1 MSSTL
6 RGISLATLSMLFF
19 SIVYAFYK
27 ACDPYLPNTLIIF
40 FQGLFSWLI
49 VLPFILRKGIR
60 GLYSSKLNL
69 IVLRTIAG
77 LLGIYCIAEAM
88 KMISLAETVLF
99 NNSAP
104 LFVPLLIWIWHKT
117 QIPNKLWIGIIIGFI
132 GIFII
137 LQPGFSTFNLGLI
150 FGLLSGLF
158 TAMLLVLTREIAQEP
173 FSRIL
178 FYYYLLFWLVLSPF
192 LFTTWT
198 FPPLGVW
205 FFLLLAG
212 VSNILAQLTF
222 TLAMRHA
229 PSQVVAP
236 FIYTGVIFSGL
247 IDWIVWHNKP
257 TLIALMGMGVV
268 CLGGVLTLIY
278 SRKKIEQ

>member
-1 MSSTL
+1 MPATV

-19 SIVYAFYK
+19 SIVYALYK

-49 VLPFILRKGIR
+49 VFPFILRKGVK
-60 GLYSSKLNL
+60 GLYSSKLLL
-69 IVLRTIAG
+69 IVLRTISG

-99 NNSAP
+99 NNAAP
-104 LFVPLLIWIWHKT
+104 LFVPLLIWVWHKT
-117 QIPNKLWIGIIIGFI
+117 KIPNKLWIGIVIGFI

-137 LQPGFSTFNLGLI
+137 LQPGFSSLNAGLI

-158 TAMLLVLTREIAQEP
+158 TAMLLVLTREIAHEP

-178 FYYYLLFWLVLSPF
+178 FYYYLIFWVVLLPF
-192 LFTTWT
+192 LFTDWT
-198 FPPLGVW
+198 SPPPIVW
-205 FFLLLAG
+205 LFLVLAG

-247 IDWIVWHNKP
+247 IDWIVWYNKP
-257 TLIALMGMGVV
+257 TLIALLGMAVV
-268 CLGGVLTLIY
+268 CLGGVLTLVY